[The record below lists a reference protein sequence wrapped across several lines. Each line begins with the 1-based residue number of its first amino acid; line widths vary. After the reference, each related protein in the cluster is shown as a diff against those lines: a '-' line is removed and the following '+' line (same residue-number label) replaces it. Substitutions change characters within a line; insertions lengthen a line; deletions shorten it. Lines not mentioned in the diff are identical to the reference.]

1 MGIMLFLT
9 LSVRYP
15 EEGRG
20 PADASEIEL
29 NEYFCFEGDDLWTSS
44 QEQLIDLGK
53 RELATLGL
61 ADPGD
66 VIDAA
71 VVRMKKAYPVY
82 DRGYDG
88 AVAKVRAFLAALP
101 NLQLV
106 GRNGMHRYN
115 NQAWFAISPA
125 RGVRKA
131 AGLGQ
136 TAAQPL

>member
-1 MGIMLFLT
+1 MLFLT